1 MDINKLLSYE
11 YFGLLTDEEKEGVN
25 ALRDANKLPSPY
37 AFGEDS
43 DPQENLNVFKE
54 LLTNSPLGSAD
65 NLNYTD
71 EEFAD
76 LFAKSQDMLNWLS
89 DKNNQAMIGATLGGI
104 VLPSAI
110 PGVGPATLPARLTAL
125 INQYPRIAKI
135 AAAIT
140 GGFGGSAPFIEADSP
155 QEFIQQAGKYGL
167 IEGLGESFVQGI
179 AKFFPLFK
187 DFVKSKVQKSPVK
200 GAKEAIEQG
209 VMISPAQATE
219 NRIVDTIENLASN
232 AWLGGGQM
240 AEGKTRGVDTA
251 ITNIGNFLL
260 EKYHPKVSQVLD
272 NSVQDFVANAGSKDF
287 AGIMQTFLKNGRKA
301 QDTFIDQSYKNLDK
315 AIAGATG
322 NAKIVDISGLK
333 KYVKNLQKDVP
344 TDSTLA
350 TVYKQI
356 ADLPDYVDFT
366 YAKNLRSM
374 FLGNTKAFQET
385 GIPVSN
391 FSTKVSG
398 AAFAKVN
405 KEMEN
410 AIKAIAESHT
420 NKLINEGMDEA
431 LAKEAGQKLFQQLNG
446 SFRSAQD
453 FYSLSKDTFNSLMVS
468 KIIKAKPDAVYNM
481 LMKSKS
487 PDLIKSFNQLLEQ
500 GVKDGA
506 LTQAQ
511 KLGLRKDVQGE
522 FFAKIITDST
532 DEGTGIVNASK
543 LFQQMRTFGGTSN
556 RALIELFDNNP
567 ELLKK
572 FRSLTRT
579 LQLAQSKGTE
589 GANGGFL
596 VQLLGAGVIGTAIN
610 LDIGWEDAATF
621 GLVFG
626 GPKAIAMAFT
636 NPKFIEGMFK
646 VNKLKPGSDMYT
658 RAVVQYVNDLLT
670 GDLISKQNVD
680 DFINEG
686 IQKNYLNED
695 AKKYFENKNTKPGKD
710 NSSTL
715 VTDPA
720 ELEAKSNLLK
730 QLDIQTLEDDEPV
743 AVASARELPSAP
755 PGFQDPGLIGA
766 LDLGPISTAS
776 APPSQSINPDTLA
789 SLESVGL
796 PFFAKDGG
804 LASIES
810 KKFKKPQVVS

>member
-11 YFGLLTDEEKEGVN
+11 YFGLLTDDETEGVN
-25 ALRDANKLPSPY
+25 ALRDANKLPQPY
-37 AFGEDS
+37 AFGQEK

-54 LLTNSPLGSAD
+54 LINSSAVGD
-65 NLNYTD
+65 LQLNLTD
-71 EEFAD
+71 EEYAD
-76 LFAKSQDMLNWLS
+76 LFSSTQKLNQWFE
-89 DKNNQAMIGATLGGI
+89 KPENRAMVGATVGGI
-104 VLPSAI
+104 VLPTLL
-110 PGVGPATLPARLTAL
+110 PGVGPATLPARITAL
-125 INQYPRIAKI
+125 LSQYPRMAKVF
-135 AAAIT
+135 AAIT

-167 IEGLGESFVQGI
+167 IEGVGEGVVQGI

-187 DFVKSKVQKSPVK
+187 DFIKARVKAKPEK
-200 GAKEAIEQG
+200 GAEEAIEQG
-209 VMISPAQATE
+209 VMLTPAQATTD
-219 NRIVDTIENLASN
+219 RVVDTLENMASN

-240 AEGKTRGVDTA
+240 AEAKARGIDVATE
-251 ITNIGNFLL
+251 NIGNLL
-260 EKYHPKVSQVLD
+260 LSKYHPKVTKVLD
-272 NSVQDFVANAGSKDF
+272 DSVQDFVANSGGKNF
-287 AGIMQTFLKNGRKA
+287 ADIMQNFLKNGRQA

-315 AIAGATG
+315 AVAGAIG

-333 KYVKNLQKDVP
+333 KYVTNLQKDVP

-410 AIKAIAESHT
+410 AIKAIAESHG
-420 NKLINEGMDEA
+420 NKLINEGMDEV

-446 SFRSAQD
+446 SFRAAQD
-453 FYSLSKDTFNSLMVS
+453 FYGLSKDTFNSVMVS

-481 LMKSKS
+481 LLKSKS
-487 PDLIKSFNQLLEQ
+487 PALIKSFNELLEQ

-506 LTQAQ
+506 ITQAQ

-522 FFAKIITDST
+522 FFAKILTDSI
-532 DEGTGIVNASK
+532 DPGTGVVNASK

-556 RALIELFDNNP
+556 RALLELFNNDP
-567 ELLKK
+567 TLIKD
-572 FRSLTRT
+572 FRSLTRS
-579 LQLAQSKGTE
+579 LQLAQTKGVE

-596 VQLLGAGVIGTAIN
+596 VQLIGAGVIGAAVN
-610 LDIGWEDAATF
+610 VDLGWEDAATV
-621 GLVFG
+621 GLAFG

-636 NPKFIEGMFK
+636 NPKFIKNMFA

-686 IQKNYLNED
+686 VQKNYLNEN
-695 AKKYFENKNTKPGKD
+695 AKKYFENKTKKQGTD

-715 VTDPA
+715 VTSPE
-720 ELEAKSNLLK
+720 ELEAKANLLK
-730 QLDIQTLEDDEPV
+730 QLDIQTLDDDEPL
-743 AVASARELPSAP
+743 AVASLDAP
-755 PGFQDPGLIGA
+755 PSRSVSMAP
-766 LDLGPISTAS
+766 LDLGPLTAAST
-776 APPSQSINPDTLA
+776 PPSQSINPETIA
-789 SLESVGL
+789 SLDSVGL

-804 LASIES
+804 LASIEP

>member
-25 ALRDANKLPSPY
+25 ALRDANKLPAPFT
-37 AFGEDS
+37 FGEDS

-54 LLTNSPLGSAD
+54 LLTSSPLGSSA
-65 NLNYTD
+65 NLNLTD

-76 LFAKSQDMLNWLS
+76 LFAKTQDMTDWLS
-89 DKNNQAMIGATLGGI
+89 DKNNQAMVGATLGGI
-104 VLPSAI
+104 ILPTAL
-110 PGVGPATLPARLTAL
+110 PGVGPATLPARTAAL
-125 INQYPRIAKI
+125 ASQYPRIAKI
-135 AAAIT
+135 VAAIT

-167 IEGLGESFVQGI
+167 IEGLGEGFVQGI

-187 DFVKSKVQKSPVK
+187 DFIKSKVKKSPEK
-200 GAKEAIEQG
+200 GAEEAIEQG
-209 VMISPAQATE
+209 VMLTPAQSTTD
-219 NRIVDTIENLASN
+219 RVVDTLENMASN

-240 AEGKTRGVDTA
+240 AEAKARGIDVATE
-251 ITNIGNFLL
+251 NIGNLL
-260 EKYHPKVSQVLD
+260 LNKYHPNVAKVLD
-272 NSVQDFVANAGSKDF
+272 SSVQDFVANAGGKDF
-287 AGIMQTFLKNGRKA
+287 AGIMQTFLKNGRQA

-315 AIAGATG
+315 AIAGSIG
-322 NAKIVDISGLK
+322 SAKIVDISGLK

-385 GIPVSN
+385 GIPVST

-410 AIKAIAESHT
+410 AIKAIAESHA

-481 LMKSKS
+481 LLKSKS
-487 PDLIKSFNQLLEQ
+487 PELIKSFNQLLEQ
-500 GVKDGA
+500 GVKDKA
-506 LTQAQ
+506 ITQAQ

-522 FFAKIITDST
+522 FFAKILTDSI
-532 DEGTGIVNASK
+532 DPGTGVLNASK

-567 ELLKK
+567 ELLKD
-572 FRSLTRT
+572 FRSLTRS
-579 LQLAQSKGTE
+579 LQLAQTKGIE
-589 GANGGFL
+589 GSNGGFL
-596 VQLLGAGVIGTAIN
+596 VQLIGAGVIGAAVN
-610 LDIGWEDAATF
+610 VELGWEDAATV
-621 GLVFG
+621 GLAFG

-636 NPKFIEGMFK
+636 NPKFIKNMFA

-686 IQKNYLNED
+686 VQKNYLNED
-695 AKKYFENKNTKPGKD
+695 AKKYFENKNTKPGND
-710 NSSTL
+710 NSSTY
-715 VTDPA
+715 VSDPA

-730 QLDIQTLEDDEPV
+730 SLDIDTLEDDQPI
-743 AVASARELPSAP
+743 AIASLDAP
-755 PGFQDPGLIGA
+755 PSRSVSMAP
-766 LDLGPISTAS
+766 LDLGPITTAS
-776 APPSQSINPDTLA
+776 APPSQSINPNTLA
-789 SLESVGL
+789 SLDAVGL
-796 PFFAKDGG
+796 PFFQAKDGG
-804 LASIES
+804 LASVDF